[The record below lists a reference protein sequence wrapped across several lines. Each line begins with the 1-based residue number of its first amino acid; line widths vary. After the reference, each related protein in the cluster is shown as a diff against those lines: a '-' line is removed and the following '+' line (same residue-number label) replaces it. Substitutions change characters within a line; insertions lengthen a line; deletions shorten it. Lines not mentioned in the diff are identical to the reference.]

1 MAENVSKHLII
12 LINNKTMKNFKHYA
26 LLLFVSVAVFS
37 CSKDYDDTEL
47 RSDVN
52 DLKSRVEK
60 LETWCNTANSQINA
74 LQGLVTALEAKDYV
88 TGVSPISE
96 GEKEVGYTIMFSKSG
111 AVTIYNGKTA
121 TEMMIEPG

>member
-96 GEKEVGYTIMFSKSG
+96 GE
-111 AVTIYNGKTA
+111 
-121 TEMMIEPG
+121 